1 MIFQSC
7 KKENIEYSKLIECHT
22 SNEKVNLFLNDLGSN
37 YEFND
42 SYGRK
47 SYIYKNKGIEL
58 NISKA
63 DTLNSIFFKIAELS
77 PEIKLPY
84 NINSTDNRKNIEEKI
99 GKPDKYFQFN
109 NLIGYYLDKQL
120 VVRYNSKDSTNMNNG
135 IKLLSIEKLDKNK
148 ILGIK

>member
-1 MIFQSC
+1 MKKKLLQILILNLLIFQSC
-7 KKENIEYSKLIECHT
+7 KKENIEYSKLIECLT

-63 DTLNSIFFKIAELS
+63 DTLNSIFFKF
-77 PEIKLPY
+77 
-84 NINSTDNRKNIEEKI
+84 
-99 GKPDKYFQFN
+99 G
-109 NLIGYYLDKQL
+109 
-120 VVRYNSKDSTNMNNG
+120 
-135 IKLLSIEKLDKNK
+135 
-148 ILGIK
+148 